1 MPSDLPG
8 RFLSRFVRLGMS
20 RTRRALDPAADP
32 DATAGREQRTLDDFI
47 DSTIEEK
54 FNRAHVGG
62 VLCFPVVAVVAGPDM
77 GSFVELTRQDAVEI
91 GRGVTAGLVLSDP
104 GVSRNHV
111 RVTWQADGRFLVED
125 LGSTNGVLIQGE
137 LVRRRVVPPGTLM
150 VIHHNSI
157 MLAVFDP
164 ERIQHMERVNA
175 KLQAAEDRDALTGLA
190 TRSFLDHDLPDLVAA
205 ARKEGCYLCCLFLDL
220 DHFKLVNDNF
230 GHQVG
235 DATLSQAAR
244 LAVKACRQEDTWVR
258 FGGEEFLGVM
268 PCTDE
273 ETAWV
278 AAERVREAIEGHD
291 WSLTHPSLKVTC
303 SIGLSRLRPGEPVE
317 SWIGR
322 ADQALY
328 LAKRNGR
335 NRAERA
341 D

>member
-8 RFLSRFVRLGMS
+8 RFISRFGRAAAG
-20 RTRRALDPAADP
+20 RGRRALDPTEDP
-32 DATAGREQRTLDDFI
+32 DATAGYQRTLDDFG
-47 DSTIEEK
+47 DTTMDEK
-54 FNRAHVGG
+54 YNRTRVGG

-77 GSFVELTRQDAVEI
+77 GAFVELTRTDSVEI
-91 GRGVTAGLVLSDP
+91 GRDPAVGLVLSDP
-104 GVSRNHV
+104 GASRNHA
-111 RVTWQADGRFLVED
+111 RVTWQDDGRFLVED

-137 LVRRRVVPPGTLM
+137 RVHRRVVPPGTL
-150 VIHHNSI
+150 VVVHRNSL
-157 MLAVFDP
+157 MLDVFDH
-164 ERIQHMERVNA
+164 EQILHMGRVNA
-175 KLQAAEDRDALTGLA
+175 KLQRAEDRDDLTGLA
-190 TRSFLDHDLPDLVAA
+190 TRRFLDDDLPGLIAA
-205 ARKEGCYLCCLFLDL
+205 ARQDGCYLCCLFLDL

-244 LAVKACRQEDTWVR
+244 LAVKACRQDDTWVR
-258 FGGEEFLGVM
+258 FGGEEFLGIM
-268 PCTDE
+268 PGTDE
-273 ETAWV
+273 ETAWL
-278 AAERVREAIEGHD
+278 AAERVREAIEQHD
-291 WSLTHPSLKVTC
+291 WSLTHPALRVTC

-335 NRAERA
+335 NRVERA